1 MRQFRWIDWA
11 IVFLTALILLIAASG
26 AAIAS
31 WDQPQISLTPGT
43 WQIVEFTNIENEPEN
58 LEVVNISTPLE
69 LLSYV
74 VISPSSVPANSSE
87 NVVIQFA
94 YVPLDIR
101 QAVPQDTFAIQVNG
115 LIVYLDCSVPLPEN
129 AENRWAAL
137 EARIDA
143 LQASLT
149 DQIEGLAARITAL
162 ESEPEQENWV
172 VEIRALRENLDN
184 YSIWMITRIIAL
196 KAQIYEELDKRIEN
210 SPPTDTS
217 EWDAKLDNLETKM
230 REERRTDDAQ
240 VRQDY
245 EERIADSNEDAEYN
259 TMMWSIGSALA
270 VLGAVS
276 GYFAIKKKFGDVSE
290 KILKKTPKRHSSDD
304 GKEEENPIKSQR
316 KW

>member
-1 MRQFRWIDWA
+1 MRQLRWIDGA
-11 IVFLTALILLIAASG
+11 LVFLTALILLIAASG
-26 AAIAS
+26 AAVAS
-31 WDQPQISLTPGT
+31 EPQVTLVPGQATTVVFDNPDNAPIVLTISS
-43 WQIVEFTNIENEPEN
+43 
-58 LEVVNISTPLE
+58 ISAPDSLIPY
-69 LLSYV
+69 LF
-74 VISPSSVPANSSE
+74 ISPTTISENSSREVTLQFVQIPQSIRE
-87 NVVIQFA
+87 NIPPDVYALSVSGGDSD
-94 YVPLDIR
+94 L
-101 QAVPQDTFAIQVNG
+101 
-115 LIVYLDCSVPLPEN
+115 LVYLDISIPLPEN

-290 KILKKTPKRHSSDD
+290 KILKKTPKREPPKTKGISP
-304 GKEEENPIKSQR
+304 EV
-316 KW
+316 